1 VQTVAD
7 TKLCQQPLLDATKK
21 MTTHNT
27 QTRKGFR
34 WLCALVTVITLALPH
49 LAFGFF
55 DEDEPNIVIIMQQSQ
70 FVPNTEPR
78 KPAKKGIYVQPQWV
92 DGGYGVQVLEAGHWT
107 DPEKEQPLTRRPE

>member
-1 VQTVAD
+1 MTDWPLGISQCSEGSC
-7 TKLCQQPLLDATKK
+7 LLPSPLLSP
-21 MTTHNT
+21 
-27 QTRKGFR
+27 
-34 WLCALVTVITLALPH
+34 LVTVITLALPH

-92 DGGYGVQVLEAGHWT
+92 DGGYGVQVLWAGHWA